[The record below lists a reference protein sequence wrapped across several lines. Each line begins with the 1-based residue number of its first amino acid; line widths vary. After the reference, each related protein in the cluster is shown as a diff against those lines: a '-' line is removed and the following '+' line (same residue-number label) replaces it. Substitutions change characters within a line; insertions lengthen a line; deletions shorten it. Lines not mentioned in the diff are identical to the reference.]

1 MVTDR
6 EHEILKLVK
15 QNPMISQQELAA
27 HLGIAR
33 SSVAVHIS
41 NLMKKG
47 EIRGKGYVIG
57 GEQYVVVIGGLTRD
71 VGGKPFSKLIMEDS
85 NPGIVNTTMG
95 GVGRNI
101 AHNMSLMG
109 IETKMLT
116 AVGDDDVGLSLIHI

>member
-15 QNPMISQQELAA
+15 QNPMISQQELAD

-47 EIRGKGYVIG
+47 EIRGKG
-57 GEQYVVVIGGLTRD
+57 
-71 VGGKPFSKLIMEDS
+71 
-85 NPGIVNTTMG
+85 
-95 GVGRNI
+95 
-101 AHNMSLMG
+101 
-109 IETKMLT
+109 
-116 AVGDDDVGLSLIHI
+116 LSLIHI